1 MVKSLH
7 VTKLNK
13 IKSNNACSIT
23 KWKCFHSSGQMLD
36 LKMLA
41 KKKLDACSIRWKI
54 KITCM
59 LKKMKDKKI
68 YMHDQI
74 IAVVKK
80 NKLLQI
86 IPCIVWDVEWT
97 SRRYE
102 IIPEVVS
109 WKKLIK
115 KKLAF
120 IVKKKYAGKK
130 RNWERIEKDLKKE
143 ICKKKETERE

>member
-1 MVKSLH
+1 
-7 VTKLNK
+7 
-13 IKSNNACSIT
+13 
-23 KWKCFHSSGQMLD
+23 
-36 LKMLA
+36 
-41 KKKLDACSIRWKI
+41 
-54 KITCM
+54 
-59 LKKMKDKKI
+59 MKDKKN

-86 IPCIVWDVEWT
+86 IPCIIWYVEWT
-97 SRRYE
+97 WRRYE

-109 WKKLIK
+109 CKKLNK

-130 RNWERIEKDLKKE
+130 NWERIEKDLKNKYAE
-143 ICKKKETERE
+143 EKKKKLGENRKKM